1 MIRTFRTAL
10 LILPLLSASVVPPA
24 VQAIIPQDS
33 AISWRTQSEA
43 FGDRGFA
50 SGFELFYA
58 GPEWFLNALSNPRS
72 RNPFARSFMYDS
84 AGDRLGVENGC
95 VGTLRDVFDVGLL
108 STIATFTGSESSKTS
123 TSTVAAL
130 GGSATWNATPT
141 NGNWVTTVAENN
153 WSSGAGMYPGDIA
166 STTNGD
172 TATFLTS
179 NVTAINVNTTVNI
192 KNITFGV
199 ASSTPSSFTIAGNSL
214 LLTSTGQIQ
223 IIGNITGTGIT
234 ETVNAPLVLEAPTAT
249 TAAAYSFQNSASDPS
264 NTLIIGGT
272 VTGGPTSS
280 TTSTLTFSGANT
292 GANAVTG
299 AISNGTAGAIR
310 VTKNGNGTWALSG
323 TDANTYTGRT
333 LVTAGTLIL
342 NKTAGVTA
350 VSSTAGTGTNAGNTD
365 LQITGTSTAST
376 ITGGTVRLDS
386 SNQIVDTAQVG
397 LSGGGLQLNGVQEGS
412 TATAGVGAL
421 TLGSTSV
428 IDLSSTSLLHFAA
441 SGGKTWTGTL
451 AIWNWSGTLVTGG
464 GAEQLLFGNNTT
476 TASLTQAQ
484 LNSISFYSGSG
495 TGFLGT
501 GAWATIGDGEVVPV
515 PEPSTWIG
523 AALAL
528 GAIGFTQRRRI
539 HRLTAHRG

>member
-1 MIRTFRTAL
+1 
-10 LILPLLSASVVPPA
+10 
-24 VQAIIPQDS
+24 
-33 AISWRTQSEA
+33 
-43 FGDRGFA
+43 
-50 SGFELFYA
+50 
-58 GPEWFLNALSNPRS
+58 
-72 RNPFARSFMYDS
+72 
-84 AGDRLGVENGC
+84 
-95 VGTLRDVFDVGLL
+95 
-108 STIATFTGSESSKTS
+108 
-123 TSTVAAL
+123 
-130 GGSATWNATPT
+130 
-141 NGNWVTTVAENN
+141 
-153 WSSGAGMYPGDIA
+153 
-166 STTNGD
+166 
-172 TATFLTS
+172 
-179 NVTAINVNTTVNI
+179 
-192 KNITFGV
+192 
-199 ASSTPSSFTIAGNSL
+199 
-214 LLTSTGQIQ
+214 
-223 IIGNITGTGIT
+223 
-234 ETVNAPLVLEAPTAT
+234 
-249 TAAAYSFQNSASDPS
+249 
-264 NTLIIGGT
+264 
-272 VTGGPTSS
+272 
-280 TTSTLTFSGANT
+280 
-292 GANAVTG
+292 
-299 AISNGTAGAIR
+299 
-310 VTKNGNGTWALSG
+310 
-323 TDANTYTGRT
+323 
-333 LVTAGTLIL
+333 LIL